1 MFFFHFFLFFFIF
14 WTKTTTTKTTEK
26 YKKKLKNK
34 QQPDSSKLIMIIN
47 AKHAHTHTHTKW
59 ERDRNRMWKK
69 TMWCNVFQCVWD
81 FFVCHTHTH
90 TFQSIL
96 IFFFLY
102 AANFIEPSDLM
113 LSFWFTLVCIFFFF
127 WNWKNCYL
135 SPSWKW
141 TNRLTD
147 RERVRTGKKKCQL
160 IRCNDTINFH
170 SFFFLSLPFIE
181 LILLFHCQLPDFRM
195 MMMMMMIVVIFYTLV
210 SGQFKIT
217 TTNDAR
223 IHNDNNNNNNNDNDI
238 IFEMDKKFIILWQIF
253 FLSFCLVSF
262 SSMIIGFRF
271 G

>member
-1 MFFFHFFLFFFIF
+1 
-14 WTKTTTTKTTEK
+14 
-26 YKKKLKNK
+26 
-34 QQPDSSKLIMIIN
+34 
-47 AKHAHTHTHTKW
+47 
-59 ERDRNRMWKK
+59 MWKK

-96 IFFFLY
+96 IFFFY
-102 AANFIEPSDLM
+102 MRQIS
-113 LSFWFTLVCIFFFF
+113 LSQATWCFHFGSHWFAFFFF
-127 WNWKNCYL
+127 FGTEKIVICHHHESEQIDWQIE
-135 SPSWKW
+135 
-141 TNRLTD
+141 
-147 RERVRTGKKKCQL
+147 REWGPVKKKCQL

-223 IHNDNNNNNNNDNDI
+223 IHNDNNNNNTLLN
-238 IFEMDKKFIILWQIF
+238 
-253 FLSFCLVSF
+253 
-262 SSMIIGFRF
+262 
-271 G
+271 